1 MTSRQEVVSYISDNR
16 ERLVSLVSDFVSEPS
31 ISGHEEAAQKVV
43 MGELESLGL
52 DIDSWEPD
60 VDNLRDHPAYFDTN
74 TYEEYGYENRPNVA
88 AMMKGDGDGQS
99 IVLGGHIDVVSV
111 NEENWTRE
119 PWEATVEDNRLYG
132 RGACDMKGG
141 VAANVFA
148 VEALQELGVK
158 LEGDVII
165 ESTIDEE
172 AGGTGGALSAL
183 ERGYQPD
190 AAIITEP
197 YHVPDIG
204 VASAGAMYFE
214 ITVPGKAA
222 HAAHGFNGVN
232 AINKTTKIV
241 EALDELDKERKERI
255 SFPPAVNQYPAAD
268 GEVTNLNVGI
278 VDSGD
283 WPSTVP
289 PEATIKCRVGWPPG
303 ETREE
308 VRQEVI
314 DTVDAVVLN
323 DQWLSA
329 NEPDIEWFGWNS
341 NPHHLDTQ
349 HEFSQLTKRTADEV
363 CEQSG
368 EWTGGLAGLDERFY
382 INYYDI
388 PAPSVG
394 PQGGNTHGADEYVEI
409 DSLMNVAQI
418 VALTTMEWCQ
428 TE

>member
-1 MTSRQEVVSYISDNR
+1 ME
-16 ERLVSLVSDFVSEPS
+16 
-31 ISGHEEAAQKVV
+31 
-43 MGELESLGL
+43 
-52 DIDSWEPD
+52 
-60 VDNLRDHPAYFDTN
+60 
-74 TYEEYGYENRPNVA
+74 
-88 AMMKGDGDGQS
+88 GDGDGRS

-119 PWEATVEDNRLYG
+119 PWEATVEGNRLYG

-148 VEALQELGVK
+148 VEALRALDVELA
-158 LEGDVII
+158 GDVIV

-197 YHVPDIG
+197 YHVPNVG
-204 VASAGAMYFE
+204 AASAGAMYFE

-232 AINKTTKIV
+232 AINKATKIV
-241 EALDELDKERKERI
+241 EALDELDRARKDRI
-255 SFPPAVNQYPAAD
+255 SFPPAVNQYPAAE

-278 VDSGD
+278 FDSGD

-289 PEATIKCRVGWPPG
+289 PEATIECRIGWPPG

-314 DTVDAVVLN
+314 DAVDAVVSE
-323 DQWLSA
+323 DEWLSA
-329 NEPDIEWFGWNS
+329 HTPAIEWFGWNS
-341 NPHHLDTQ
+341 NPHHLDTE
-349 HEFSQLTKRTADEV
+349 HEFPQLTKRTTDEV

-382 INYYDI
+382 VNYYDI

-394 PQGGNTHGADEYVEI
+394 PRGGNVHGADEYVEI
-409 DSLMNVAQI
+409 DSLLEVAQI
-418 VALTTMEWCQ
+418 VALTTMEWCGP
-428 TE
+428 E